1 MSTAALQFHMP
12 AHMAAPD
19 GSRLPEFYRKL
30 CAGFTARGAEVRILH
45 RDLAALARPRQSQDF
60 DFVHNGRI
68 ARDGLLNTGLGYLY
82 PFWYMDPQGIFADSA
97 LADARFDPAAQPA
110 AEAEAFAKRL
120 YQRYAAARKSRY
132 TQPEEVTEIPAGCIA
147 VFLQDLSDPVER
159 ARHMDAKAMLKAVLA
174 DTGGRR
180 VVVKPHPRNQGP
192 ETYRLVR
199 WLGKHHPQVLVS
211 GANVHD
217 ILARAALSVS
227 ISSAVSLEGMIHR
240 VPSVLFGRSDFH
252 HNACTVVVPG
262 DWPAARDR
270 ALGGEW
276 PHAAFLWWFLHEQMI
291 RSGSDDM
298 MDVVLARMA
307 ARGADLALLR
317 LI

>member
-1 MSTAALQFHMP
+1 MSRAAIQFHMP

-30 CAGFTARGAEVRILH
+30 HSAFTARGAEVHILH
-45 RDLAALARPRQSQDF
+45 RDLPALARPRQTQDF

-82 PFWYMDPQGIFADSA
+82 PFWYMDPQGIFAQSA
-97 LADARFDPAAQPA
+97 IADARFDAAAQPM

-120 YQRYAAARKSRY
+120 YLRHAAARKSRY
-132 TQPEEVTEIPAGCIA
+132 TQPEEVIEVPAGAIA

-159 ARHMDAKAMLKAVLA
+159 ARHMDAKSMLKAVLA
-174 DTGGRR
+174 DTGGMP
-180 VVVKPHPRNQGP
+180 VVVKPHPRNRGP
-192 ETYRLVR
+192 ETHGLLR
-199 WLGKHHPQVLVS
+199 WLGRRHPQVLVS
-211 GANVHD
+211 EANVHD

-227 ISSAVSLEGMIHR
+227 ISSAVSLEGMIHG
-240 VPSVLFGRSDFH
+240 VPAVLFGRSDFH
-252 HNACTVVVPG
+252 HNAVTVRAPAE
-262 DWPAARDR
+262 WPAARDR
-270 ALGGEW
+270 ALGGTW

-317 LI
+317 LT